1 MNTQWQNVL
10 PHPIAFVLSGGAA
23 LGAIQ
28 AGMLQAL
35 RQAGI
40 YPDLVVGTS
49 VGALNGAAIADRG
62 LDDSV
67 DLLAELWRQMQRKD
81 VFPGGLIAQAR
92 HLLTHRTSLFPN
104 DALVDLGCRM
114 LSATR
119 FADLQMPFG
128 ALTTELMSYHGALFT
143 SGELHPTLLASSAIP
158 GVYPPV
164 EINGTL
170 YVDGG
175 LTANVPLSG
184 AVQMGAASLVV
195 LDVGDACHLEREPR
209 HVADMMA
216 MALHTALRQRV
227 LIEAPVV
234 AQRLPVLY
242 IPSPC
247 PLSSGFLDFS
257 LGAALMEQAQE
268 MAAAFL
274 QDAPPPQPGR
284 MVGDPHY
291 HEEMGLTG
299 FIQMVSA

>member
-1 MNTQWQNVL
+1 MNTQWQNAL

-28 AGMLQAL
+28 VGMLRAL

-40 YPDLVVGTS
+40 YPDMIVGSS
-49 VGALNGAAIADRG
+49 VGALNGAVIADWG
-62 LDDSV
+62 LDEGV
-67 DLLAELWRQMQRKD
+67 ARLADLWQQMERQD

-104 DALVDLGCRM
+104 DALVELGCRM
-114 LSATR
+114 LAATD
-119 FADLQMPFG
+119 FADLQIPFG

-143 SGELHPTLLASSAIP
+143 AGELHPTLLASSAIP
-158 GVYPPV
+158 GIYPPV
-164 EINGTL
+164 EINGKL

-175 LTANVPLSG
+175 LTANVPLNG

-216 MALHTALRQRV
+216 MALHAALRQRV

-257 LGAALMEQAQE
+257 LGPALMAQATT
-268 MAAAFL
+268 MAEAFL
-274 QDAPPPQPGR
+274 QSAPPPQPGQ

-291 HEEMGLTG
+291 HEEMRLTG